1 LNRLTTFFRMTLDM
15 LFDLAAFGME
25 TLTSLS
31 ASCKKALMQ
40 EKSPFFQ
47 PAVIIDKALLSEA
60 EYMINESCMSMA
72 SLVGFSSKLKSSDM
86 VY

>member
-1 LNRLTTFFRMTLDM
+1 
-15 LFDLAAFGME
+15 
-25 TLTSLS
+25 
-31 ASCKKALMQ
+31 MQ
-40 EKSPFFQ
+40 EKSPFYQ
-47 PAVIIDKALLSEA
+47 PAVIIDKASLSEA